1 MLPYHQRVLENS
13 RLRKHGASDVRY
25 SSKGVDRMKRH
36 SPVNVVFYF
45 PATEPAKAELEQR
58 VAQIHA
64 DAVSRRIGALHCAH
78 QQKKALL
85 DAVIEAAKKHG
96 ENRENTLDSE

>member
-1 MLPYHQRVLENS
+1 
-13 RLRKHGASDVRY
+13 
-25 SSKGVDRMKRH
+25 MKRH

-78 QQKKALL
+78 HQKKA
-85 DAVIEAAKKHG
+85 
-96 ENRENTLDSE
+96 

>member
-1 MLPYHQRVLENS
+1 
-13 RLRKHGASDVRY
+13 
-25 SSKGVDRMKRH
+25 MKRH
-36 SPVNVVFYF
+36 GPVNVVFYF
-45 PATEPAKAELEQR
+45 PATDSAKSELEQR

>member
-1 MLPYHQRVLENS
+1 
-13 RLRKHGASDVRY
+13 
-25 SSKGVDRMKRH
+25 MKRH

-64 DAVSRRIGALHCAH
+64 DAVSRRIGALHCTH
-78 QQKKALL
+78 QQKRALL
-85 DAVIEAAKKHG
+85 DAVTENARKNIENSEKVPCPASK
-96 ENRENTLDSE
+96 EDSVCALQTWQ